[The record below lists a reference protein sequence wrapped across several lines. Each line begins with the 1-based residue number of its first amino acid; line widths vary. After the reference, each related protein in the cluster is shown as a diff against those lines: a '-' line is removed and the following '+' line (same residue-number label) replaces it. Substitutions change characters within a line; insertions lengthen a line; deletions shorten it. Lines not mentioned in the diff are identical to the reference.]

1 MFNLDKIIEES
12 HKRSVYGEKPELPKK
27 LDITYRLGGNCETII
42 NNKIM
47 PEDQIE
53 EIAETINK
61 IIDYLEWQDK

>member
-27 LDITYRLGGNCETII
+27 LEITYRPCGSCETLI

-47 PEDQIE
+47 LDEQIE